1 MKARHSKLL
10 ILFFLTFSL
19 STSLIYIWH
28 ISQSL
33 PEELYIYSN
42 KDTVVD
48 LDIPVTA
55 VIKETNQTVDFS
67 KPVTFQAKEKA
78 DYSLEYKLFNL
89 ISMPSGKLSVLEE
102 NSLYTGGFPIG
113 LYIKTDGI
121 FVADTAEFINENG
134 QTCTPS
140 RNYLISGDYIVD
152 INGEAVSKK
161 KQIADILKQCDGSEL
176 CVGIIRDNMYETV
189 NVTPE
194 KDEASEYK
202 LGIWVKDDTQGIGT
216 ITYIDK
222 NGNYGALGHG
232 MSDASTG
239 KLLNTSNGFLYRTN
253 IISITQG
260 HENTPGEYVG
270 TIDYSYSNQLG
281 LISANTRYGVF
292 GTIPASKCES
302 LIKQY
307 NLKAYEIG
315 FKREIHKGAAYISV
329 YLDGELKM
337 YDIEIEDISYRDE
350 KNITFRC
357 TSKELLDI
365 TNGIVQGMSGCPI
378 IQDDKIIG
386 AVTHV
391 FVQDST
397 KGYGIFIENM
407 LKPD

>member
-42 KDTVVD
+42 KDTVVN

-55 VIKETNQTVDFS
+55 VIKETNQTIDFS

-89 ISMPSGKLSVLEE
+89 ISLPSGKLSVLEE
-102 NSLYTGGFPIG
+102 NSLYAGGFPVG
-113 LYIKTDGI
+113 LYIKTHGV
-121 FVADTAEFINENG
+121 FVADTAEFTDEFG
-134 QTCTPS
+134 QICSPS
-140 RNYLISGDYIVD
+140 KNYLSGGDYIVD
-152 INGEAVSKK
+152 INGISISQKA
-161 KQIADILKQCDGSEL
+161 QIAELLKCCDGNEQ
-176 CVGIIRDNMYETV
+176 CIGFFRDGVYETV
-189 NVTPE
+189 TIKPVKNE
-194 KDEASEYK
+194 NSEYK
-202 LGIWVKDDTQGIGT
+202 LGIWVKDDAQGIGT

-232 MSDASTG
+232 MSDSSTN
-239 KLLNTSNGFLYRTN
+239 KLLGISNGFLYRTN

-260 HENTPGEYVG
+260 HENTPGEYIG
-270 TIDYSYSNQLG
+270 TIDYSYNNQLG
-281 LISANTRYGVF
+281 LINSNTKYGIF
-292 GTIPASKCES
+292 GTIPASKCDN

-307 NLKAYEIG
+307 DLKAYEIG
-315 FKREIHKGAAYISV
+315 FKREIHKGTAYISV
-329 YLDGELKM
+329 YLDGQLKL
-337 YDIEIEDISYRDE
+337 YDINIEDIAYRDE

-357 TSKELLDI
+357 TSGELLDI

-378 IQDDKIIG
+378 IQDDKIVG

-391 FVQDST
+391 FVNDSHM
-397 KGYGIFIENM
+397 GYGIFIENM
-407 LKPD
+407 IAAD